1 MYKAAAMSQLSAD
14 TIQIHMNAHNHQTFL
29 LYQHIVS
36 KYSRKLKKKMM
47 MINQDQNKTTTIDQ
61 DIINNH
67 HHPNY
72 PLEMD
77 DHEFPGGSH
86 GFELFSRFC
95 YNNGG
100 RIKIKI
106 NVSNVSLLHCCSLF
120 LGMQNLLQQTESF
133 LQDMFYWS
141 WNDILT
147 CLKSCESFVVYA
159 DSCGLLQNL
168 ISALLAQNSD
178 LVHLKS
184 PPSSSNYSAETSSN
198 SSSSESINKQ
208 QSSSTK
214 SAWWFDDLIVLP
226 PKIIEKIIK
235 RLGSY
240 GTNNNSLIL
249 TKFLLHYLK
258 RSKTTTS
265 KSESYGGLANTA
277 VNGVISVGK
286 STFSCRKL
294 LWALRV
300 VGSGFGLSK
309 ECRACLEKTIGE
321 MLDEATLDDLMVSA
335 GHHYDQAYNGGVYDV
350 NLVLRLIRIFVNSSD
365 NHHHIQRMKKVG
377 RLIDKYLSEI
387 SPDHNLNISKFVGV
401 AQSLPDFAR
410 DCFDGM
416 YTAIDIYLQ
425 SHPRLSL
432 EERSK
437 LCRCLNY
444 EKLSLEACKELAKNH
459 KIPPK
464 ITIEALISQHSK
476 GRNDENMSLGRMQS
490 RVVALEEACRDIKGH
505 QMLHAPPTT
514 TLVSTFPTTFC

>member
-1 MYKAAAMSQLSAD
+1 M
-14 TIQIHMNAHNHQTFL
+14 
-29 LYQHIVS
+29 
-36 KYSRKLKKKMM
+36 MM
-47 MINQDQNKTTTIDQ
+47 MINQDQKKTTTTSDQ
-61 DIINNH
+61 NH
-67 HHPNY
+67 HPY
-72 PLEMD
+72 YSLEID
-77 DHEFPGGSH
+77 DDEFPGGSY

-100 RIKIKI
+100 RRIKIKI

-120 LGMQNLLQQTESF
+120 LSMQNLLEQTESF

-141 WNDILT
+141 WNDIIT

-159 DSCGLLQNL
+159 DSCGLLQKL
-168 ISALLAQNSD
+168 ISALLAHNSD

-184 PPSSSNYSAETSSN
+184 PPSSSNHSPETSSN

-214 SAWWFDDLIVLP
+214 SAAWWFDDLIVLP

-240 GTNNNSLIL
+240 GTNINSLIL

-258 RSKTTTS
+258 RIKTTTTS

-277 VNGVISVGK
+277 VYGVISVGK

-294 LWALRV
+294 LWVLRV

-309 ECRACLEKTIGE
+309 ECRAGLEKNIGE
-321 MLDEATLDDLMVSA
+321 LLDEATLDDLMVSA
-335 GHHYDQAYNGGVYDV
+335 RHKYDQADSGVYDV
-350 NLVLRLIRIFVNSSD
+350 NLVLRLISIFVNSHRHHHH
-365 NHHHIQRMKKVG
+365 HHHIQRMKKVG

-387 SPDHNLNISKFVGV
+387 SPDHSLNISKFVGV

-444 EKLSLEACKELAKNH
+444 EKLSLEACKELAKNP

-464 ITIEALISQHSK
+464 ITIEALISQHM
-476 GRNDENMSLGRMQS
+476 NLGRMQS
-490 RVVALEEACRDIKGH
+490 RVVVLEEACRNMKGH
-505 QMLHAPPTT
+505 QMLHLHAPPTT
-514 TLVSTFPTTFC
+514 TLFSTFPTSFC